1 MYAKSCLFNQI
12 MVATLRELNQNRN
25 VEKQIRKE
33 AFYILDQLN
42 EIDNIYLSRGLFLR
56 LTFGRHNVYYKRMLH
71 LARLLHEMRLLSHKK
86 GDWSL
91 YTVDISES
99 EMNRLFEQFLFHF
112 YRVEQEDYTVKSE
125 RLSWNLTGN
134 ESLLPSM
141 RTDVSL
147 IHRYE
152 RKRIVID
159 AKFYKN
165 IFQKFHGKNSFHSH
179 NMYQMFA
186 YMVHQPVED
195 KVRGILIYPE
205 NFTEE
210 ISESYSWDERLNIE
224 IYSLNLNSS
233 WDEISQRLKEILE

>member
-1 MYAKSCLFNQI
+1 

-56 LTFGRHNVYYKRMLH
+56 LTFGRNNVYYKRMLH

-165 IFQKFHGKNSFHSH
+165 IFHSH